1 MIELFNKKKS
11 PQEFFVESI
20 STLHNLAQNK
30 RLANKG
36 FILHEG
42 LIEIGN
48 PFIAEGL
55 KSEPNLKNRPF
66 DFYYSLAASNLQMG
80 LILAHYACVDK
91 QSVISGDVFEKISD
105 VESSYKTLLVV
116 LKDNL
121 NITFEEWDS
130 FRHYIVPFWDK
141 LIKDYKKDSSI
152 EIYNSKL
159 LSAYYLLG
167 VSIGLDKFEP

>member
-1 MIELFNKKKS
+1 MELFFRKKS
-11 PQEFFVESI
+11 PQEFFVSSI
-20 STLHNLAQNK
+20 NTLHDLAQK
-30 RLANKG
+30 KGFANKG

-55 KSEPNLKNRPF
+55 KSEPNSKNRSF
-66 DFYYSLAASNLQMG
+66 DFYYSLAASNLQIG

-91 QSVISGDVFEKISD
+91 QSVISGDVFEKLSD
-105 VESSYKTLLVV
+105 VESSYKALLLV

-121 NITFEEWDS
+121 NISFEEWDS
-130 FRHYIVPFWDK
+130 FRHYIVPFWDE
-141 LIKDYKKDSSI
+141 LIKNYKKDPNI

-167 VSIGLDKFEP
+167 VSIGLDKFEK

>member
-1 MIELFNKKKS
+1 MEFFFRKKS
-11 PQEFFVESI
+11 PQEFFVSSI
-20 STLHNLAQNK
+20 NTLHNLAQK
-30 RLANKG
+30 KGFANKG

-55 KSEPNLKNRPF
+55 KSEPNSKNRSF
-66 DFYYSLAASNLQMG
+66 DFYYSLASSNLQIG

-91 QSVISGDVFEKISD
+91 QSVISGDVFEKLSD
-105 VESSYKTLLVV
+105 VEASYKALLLV

-121 NITFEEWDS
+121 NISFEEWDS
-130 FRHYIVPFWDK
+130 FRHYIVPFWDE
-141 LIKDYKKDSSI
+141 LIKNYKKDPNI

-167 VSIGLDKFEP
+167 VSIGLDKFEK